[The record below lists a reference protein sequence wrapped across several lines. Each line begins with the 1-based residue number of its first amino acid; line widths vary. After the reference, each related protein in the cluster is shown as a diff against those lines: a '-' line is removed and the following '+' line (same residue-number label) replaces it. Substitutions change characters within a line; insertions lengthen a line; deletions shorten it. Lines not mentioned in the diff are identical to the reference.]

1 MGRPSYVC
9 TICSEH
15 FTRRYSAQRH
25 NNNLHYGAAEIVRLI
40 DYLAGRSSGQYTPN
54 NPFWFKRKIPY
65 GDVGSLTIADSAVDT
80 FHSKYIPRQ
89 TPIDASQYPA
99 RPIHRSLPTI
109 DHQSYGAGL
118 SRETK
123 LQELKRLVYKYP
135 QFHNNG
141 PDAIV
146 RWATYWSING
156 DDTILDDLL
165 EQLRSIDSLAKF

>member
-1 MGRPSYVC
+1 MARPSYVC

-123 LQELKRLVYKYP
+123 LQELLFLV
-135 QFHNNG
+135 
-141 PDAIV
+141 IV
-146 RWATYWSING
+146 FTYIPSRFTG
-156 DDTILDDLL
+156 MPL
-165 EQLRSIDSLAKF
+165 SSAKSDVKVPTVSPRKGCG